1 MGTVVAAP
9 DGATVTV
16 GFSGV
21 SRAAGVPASVAC
33 AVTVSPGVVTIGVP
47 VVAEVSVTDASTV
60 GVVLAVVVVTDA
72 PMVAVAL
79 TVVVVTASVG
89 ESVPVTLTAGVVATR
104 VGVGVGVGVPT
115 AVTVADAGAVGEA
128 VVVTVVAAVF
138 TVGVLATVASGDPGG
153 VVPAARVESGATAYE
168 PVSAGTW
175 PTWVGVVT
183 VIVRPSWL
191 VVIVQP
197 AVARASTSMTRT
209 GRARDRR
216 SVMPP
221 LFEPSPNQAAAGP
234 LRRSRP

>member
-1 MGTVVAAP
+1 MVAAP
-9 DGATVTV
+9 DGETATV

-33 AVTVSPGVVTIGVP
+33 AVTVSPGVVTIGVE

-72 PMVAVAL
+72 PMVGVAL
-79 TVVVVTASVG
+79 KVVVVTAGVG
-89 ESVPVTLTAGVVATR
+89 ESVPVTLTAGVATR

-115 AVTVADAGAVGEA
+115 AVAVADAGAVGEA

-138 TVGVLATVASGDPGG
+138 TVGVLATVACGDPGG

-191 VVIVQP
+191 VVIVHP

>member
-9 DGATVTV
+9 DGETVTV

-33 AVTVSPGVVTIGVP
+33 VVTVSSGVVTLGVG

-72 PMVAVAL
+72 PMVGVAL
-79 TVVVVTASVG
+79 TVVVVTAGVG

-104 VGVGVGVGVPT
+104 VGVGIGVPT
-115 AVTVADAGAVGEA
+115 AVAVADAGAVGEA

-138 TVGVLATVASGDPGG
+138 TVGVFTTVGCGDAGG
-153 VVPAARVESGATAYE
+153 VVPAVRVESGATAYE